1 MGELRHELRE
11 NPQGQQANLE
21 WWKKGLVTVQ
31 GDQWL
36 RNSRNAFEPLVSY
49 FRNVGGNVGVQDA
62 EELQQRIVGQIL
74 RDAADGQ
81 AGIEQISEQQ
91 RRRVGGELPAK

>member
-1 MGELRHELRE
+1 M
-11 NPQGQQANLE
+11 
-21 WWKKGLVTVQ
+21 
-31 GDQWL
+31 
-36 RNSRNAFEPLVSY
+36 
-49 FRNVGGNVGVQDA
+49 QDA